1 MFAKNNINPRIEYKT
16 VMNVEGPLVILDNVK
31 FPKYAE
37 IVNVRLG
44 DGSLRK
50 GQILEI
56 SGKRAVVQVNRNF
69 KNNFRF
75 SKEHKTST

>member
-1 MFAKNNINPRIEYKT
+1 MTDHSKVSPTIEYKT

-44 DGSLRK
+44 DGTIRK
-50 GQILEI
+50 GQVLEI
-56 SGKRAVVQVNRNF
+56 CGKKAVVQV
-69 KNNFRF
+69 KNL
-75 SKEHKTST
+75 S